1 MIKTSRQLK
10 ALVRNKSQGDNT
22 KALYL
27 IRSYAVERF
36 LERVSISSY
45 KNNLV
50 LKGGV
55 LIASMI
61 GIDQRFTMDVDTT
74 LVRQTLSEENVRK
87 IVEEI
92 ISIKLE
98 DEMQFFINRVSRIMD
113 ESEYPGIRVQL
124 DSVLET
130 MSTPIKIDF
139 STGDVITP
147 KEVEYKY
154 PLLFEERVIPLMTYN
169 VETMLA
175 EKLETILS
183 RGVENTRAR
192 DFYDV
197 YILKLT
203 KSNEINYNILNDA
216 LFATIKNR
224 ESMMLVKDANLI
236 IDEIAS
242 DVEMQG
248 LWKNYQRK
256 FSYASDLG
264 WQAVVLAVSELI
276 KEIQSIGSADI

>member
-1 MIKTSRQLK
+1 M
-10 ALVRNKSQGDNT
+10 
-22 KALYL
+22 
-27 IRSYAVERF
+27 ERF
-36 LERVSISSY
+36 IERVSISSY

-74 LVRQTLSEENVRK
+74 LVRLTLSEENVRK

-113 ESEYPGIRVQL
+113 ESEYPGIRVHL
-124 DSVLET
+124 DSALEA
-130 MSTPIKIDF
+130 MSTSIKIDF
-139 STGDVITP
+139 STDDVITP

-154 PLLFEERVIPLMTYN
+154 PLPFEERVIPLMTYN
-169 VETMLA
+169 VEAMLA

-183 RGVENTRAR
+183 RGVKNTRAR

-203 KSNEINYNILNDA
+203 CIFRAAE
-216 LFATIKNR
+216 
-224 ESMMLVKDANLI
+224 V
-236 IDEIAS
+236 
-242 DVEMQG
+242 
-248 LWKNYQRK
+248 
-256 FSYASDLG
+256 
-264 WQAVVLAVSELI
+264 
-276 KEIQSIGSADI
+276 